1 MLINLAFTFASA
13 CYSQTLTDTLPHSK
27 NAVLE
32 VFTAVRCSFCPAGH
46 RLLDS
51 IIGENPGRI
60 IPVSMHPYTVGSSLT
75 TPYSGSPDLR
85 RIYIDAFFTIPFVH
99 ESMRFFP
106 GAFINRR
113 TWQPA
118 IREQS
123 TDKWRQFT
131 DTILNESSPL
141 NIGIGAVYNP
151 ASSLLSIDVEV
162 YFTDTVN
169 ETCTLYVMLT
179 EDSIVAEQKN
189 GGVNYIHNHVFR
201 EALTAQWGDTLC
213 TQANKDSL
221 FLKNFVFD
229 NSTSQYLIQNSNIV
243 AYLRNAANEKII
255 TGAIITAN
263 NIIVSANKTD
273 IKQRILLYPNPSK
286 NHVFVDLQCEGSQ
299 AESQDVKIYDITG
312 KLCLSQRFAAKELI
326 FIDLHELKQGLYLV
340 KVNTGNNVYFSK
352 LVKD

>member
-1 MLINLAFTFASA
+1 
-13 CYSQTLTDTLPHSK
+13 
-27 NAVLE
+27 
-32 VFTAVRCSFCPAGH
+32 
-46 RLLDS
+46 
-51 IIGENPGRI
+51 
-60 IPVSMHPYTVGSSLT
+60 MHPYTVGSSLT

-179 EDSIVAEQKN
+179 EDSIVAEQNN
-189 GGVNYIHNHVFR
+189 GCVNYIHNHIFR

-221 FLKNFVFD
+221 FKKNFVFD
-229 NSTSQYLIQNSNIV
+229 NSVSLYLIQNSNIV
-243 AYLRNAANEKII
+243 VYLRNAANEEII
-255 TGAIITAN
+255 TGALISAN
-263 NIIVSANKTD
+263 NFIVTNED
-273 IKQRILLYPNPSK
+273 IMQEQSSVLFYPNPC
-286 NHVFVDLQCEGSQ
+286 NNE
-299 AESQDVKIYDITG
+299 
-312 KLCLSQRFAAKELI
+312 I
-326 FIDLHELKQGLYLV
+326 FIKLQGLYDKHHEYFAEIYNLSGVLCYSARLGNESIKQINITGLEKGLYFV
-340 KVNTGNNVYFSK
+340 KLYGGSQIFFEK
-352 LVKD
+352 IIIE